1 MDHSKKSTTILVP
14 QEVIENK
21 ILLVRGKKVM
31 IDRELA
37 NLYKVATKSLNLA
50 VKRNLNRFL
59 KDFIEFRLPE
69 LLALKIN

>member
-1 MDHSKKSTTILVP
+1 
-14 QEVIENK
+14 
-21 ILLVRGKKVM
+21 
-31 IDRELA
+31 
-37 NLYKVATKSLNLA
+37 VATKSLNLA